1 MNNKVRRIVTG
12 SNNEGK
18 SIILIDGEA
27 ANPREL
33 MPGLRIADIWTTE
46 IAPAVNTGNED
57 MGARE
62 FMFPPPSGTIFRYM
76 EIDPGHGVDA
86 PGWHASDTVDYIV
99 IIKGEIYC
107 LLDEGEVLLK
117 AGDLLVQ
124 RGINHAWVNRS
135 SETCSIAGA
144 MLSAI
149 PLA

>member
-12 SNNEGK
+12 SNREGK

-46 IAPAVNTGNED
+46 TAPADNTGDED
-57 MGARE
+57 LGARE
-62 FMFPPPSGTIFRYM
+62 FMFPPQSGTIFRYM
-76 EIDPGHGVDA
+76 EIDPGHGVDE
-86 PGWHASDTVDYIV
+86 PGWHTSDTVDYIV
-99 IIKGEIYC
+99 ILKGEIYC
-107 LLDEGEVLLK
+107 LLEEGEVLLK

-135 SETCSIAGA
+135 SEVCIIAGA

-149 PLA
+149 PLV